1 MMKNC
6 VGMLAY
12 SKCGRDR
19 KRLFCVVDVIDTEF
33 VLVADGNL
41 RTLEKPKKKRLKHL
55 LFVASEKLSIPSS
68 NKELYKLITE
78 FEGSADRRNLQCQK
92 MM

>member
-1 MMKNC
+1 MTENC

-19 KRLFCVVDVIDTEF
+19 KRLFCVVEIVDTEF

-41 RTLEKPKKKRLKHL
+41 RTLAKPKKKRLKHL
-55 LFVASEKLSIPSS
+55 SFVASGKFTLPSTD
-68 NKELYKLITE
+68 KELYKLITE
-78 FEGSADRRNLQCQK
+78 FENSADRRNLQCQK

>member
-1 MMKNC
+1 MMRSC

-12 SKCGRDR
+12 SKCGRDK
-19 KRLFCVVDVIDTEF
+19 KRLFCVVDTIDTEF
-33 VLVADGNL
+33 VLVADGKL

-55 LFVASEKLSIPSS
+55 SFITGTKITLPDSD
-68 NKELYKLITE
+68 KELYKLITE
-78 FEGSADRRNLQCQK
+78 YENSADRRELQCQK

>member
-1 MMKNC
+1 MIENC

-19 KRLFCVVDVIDTEF
+19 KRLFCVVETLDTEF

-41 RTLEKPKKKRLKHL
+41 RRLDKPKLKRLKHL
-55 LFVASEKLSIPSS
+55 SFITDAKIDLPKSD
-68 NKELYKLITE
+68 KELFKLICE
-78 FEGSADRRNLQCQK
+78 FENSLDRRNYSAK
-92 MM
+92 R